1 MCLLFFVSSS
11 IIQCNVCVFV
21 FICVARWNVQTSC
34 FDRAYVVRLCMCITV
49 PKQIEIPNSRTLVNM
64 CVRMR
69 VFVCVIFV
77 FYSHREH
84 LPHDFRICTPRRPE
98 KKYAIPRHTRSTAWR
113 PVAHYYFRARS
124 RARHSFRTTNVRN
137 DRGTR
142 TRVFALHPVPIAST
156 RVCGQQ
162 NRSKLTLTHRHT
174 HTRTNS
180 ICIIAERPGPVCLG
194 AIIIIM

>member
-84 LPHDFRICTPRRPE
+84 LPHDFRIFTPRRPE
-98 KKYAIPRHTRSTAWR
+98 KNTQFQDTQEALLGGLSRTTIFEHGRVRATVFAQQMFVMIVAPARVFSHSTRC
-113 PVAHYYFRARS
+113 RS
-124 RARHSFRTTNVRN
+124 RPPEYVANRTEANSHS
-137 DRGTR
+137 
-142 TRVFALHPVPIAST
+142 
-156 RVCGQQ
+156 
-162 NRSKLTLTHRHT
+162 LTDT